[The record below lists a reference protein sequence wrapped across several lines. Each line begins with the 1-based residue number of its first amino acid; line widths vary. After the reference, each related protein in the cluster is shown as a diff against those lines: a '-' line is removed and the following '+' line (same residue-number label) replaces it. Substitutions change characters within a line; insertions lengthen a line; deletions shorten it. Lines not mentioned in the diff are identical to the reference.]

1 MRYFTPTLFFG
12 AAAYVGW
19 SNAQGGDRV
28 IAFSFL
34 QGIMPESARDP
45 ASLGQATVAIL
56 LGIAAITLMRAVA
69 AGRRARGEA

>member
-1 MRYFTPTLFFG
+1 MRFITPAIFFG
-12 AAAYVGW
+12 AAGYVGW

-34 QGIMPESARDP
+34 QGLMPESAQDP

-56 LGIAAITLMRAVA
+56 LGIAGITLVRAVL
-69 AGRRARGEA
+69 AGRRAAEG